1 MISPV
6 NLDLYRPRASQAQ
19 PRRTR
24 RAIAVAAAPPAS
36 MNMFADGA
44 IAAAIVLAI
53 SVAAATA
60 LPFFAAL

>member
-6 NLDLYRPRASQAQ
+6 NLDLDRPRAPQAQ
-19 PRRTR
+19 RRVAR
-24 RAIAVAAAPPAS
+24 RAIALVAAPVPTDV
-36 MNMFADGA
+36 FADST

-53 SVAAATA
+53 TVAAAIA

>member
-6 NLDLYRPRASQAQ
+6 NLDLDRPRAPQAQ
-19 PRRTR
+19 RRVAR
-24 RAIAVAAAPPAS
+24 LAIALAGAPTSTDA
-36 MNMFADGA
+36 FADGA

-53 SVAAATA
+53 TVAAAIA